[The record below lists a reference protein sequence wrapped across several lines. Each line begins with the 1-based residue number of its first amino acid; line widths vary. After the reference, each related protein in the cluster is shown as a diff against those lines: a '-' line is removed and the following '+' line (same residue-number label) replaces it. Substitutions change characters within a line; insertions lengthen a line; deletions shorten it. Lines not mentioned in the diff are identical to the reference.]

1 MDIVFVINA
10 ALELDSFRIGDRK
23 EVIMSFYG
31 AINNKK
37 GRDVMTLDDAIRHCY
52 NVAKSCSMVGK
63 EECGQ
68 DHLQLAEWLED
79 YKRLRRVMDCPSG
92 GYCE

>member
-1 MDIVFVINA
+1 MDIVFVINVV
-10 ALELDSFRIGDRK
+10 LELSSSRTGERK

-63 EECGQ
+63 EKCSQ

-79 YKRLRRVMDCPSG
+79 YKRLRWVIDCSSG
-92 GYCE
+92 GYYK